1 MKLFNTLTGEH
12 LDVSR
17 VANGYEY
24 VIKNEAER
32 SSVRMNHEQYER
44 FLRKAEIKVEEELNG
59 TCTLYPASC

>member
-24 VIKNEAER
+24 VLKNEAER
-32 SSVRMNHEQYER
+32 SSVRMSHEQYEK
-44 FLRKAEIKVEEELNG
+44 FLRKAEIKVEEEV
-59 TCTLYPASC
+59 

>member
-12 LDVSR
+12 FLVLR

-32 SSVRMNHEQYER
+32 SSVRMNHEQ
-44 FLRKAEIKVEEELNG
+44 
-59 TCTLYPASC
+59 

>member
-1 MKLFNTLTGEH
+1 MRLTNTLTGEH

-32 SSVRMNHEQYER
+32 SSVRMNHEQYEN
-44 FLRKAEIKVEEELNG
+44 FLRKAEIKVEEEV
-59 TCTLYPASC
+59 

>member
-24 VIKNEAER
+24 VIKNEAKL
-32 SSVRMNHEQYER
+32 SSVRMNHEQYEK
-44 FLRKAEIKVEEELNG
+44 FLRKAEIVEEKV
-59 TCTLYPASC
+59 

>member
-32 SSVRMNHEQYER
+32 SSVRMNHEQYEK
-44 FLRKAEIKVEEELNG
+44 FLRKAEIKETDNDQRTV
-59 TCTLYPASC
+59 